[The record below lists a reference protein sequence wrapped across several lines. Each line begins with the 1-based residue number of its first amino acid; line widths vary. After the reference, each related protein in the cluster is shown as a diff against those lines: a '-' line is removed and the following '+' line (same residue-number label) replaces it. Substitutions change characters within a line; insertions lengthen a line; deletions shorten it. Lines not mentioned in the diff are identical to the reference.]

1 MINATYQDETDGHVV
16 TLTIGE
22 ANDWGKTRRYFEL
35 YQSDRRTRV
44 GKFYEV
50 YKGRSSDPKNDFYAH
65 DRMFSFQLAYEKNP
79 SPNYNLVK
87 ALQEL
92 AIQIVNPTF

>member
-1 MINATYQDETDGHVV
+1 MINATYQDETDGHAV

-50 YKGRSSDPKNDFYAH
+50 YKGRSSDPKNDFYVE
-65 DRMFSFQLAYEKNP
+65 DRLFSYQMATGQKYV
-79 SPNYNLVK
+79 PNFNLKK

-92 AIQIVNPTF
+92 ATKIINPTF